1 MSKPIITV
9 IVPVFN
15 EEEYIDRCMKS
26 LEAQTYRR
34 LQIILVDGGS
44 TDGSAEKCDKWAS
57 KWNMG
62 PDSNMGIVEVIH
74 TSNKGVSASRN
85 TGLKHATGD
94 LITFL
99 DGDDSLK
106 SDALAVLYDLLTSSG
121 ADIAGCDFESIYPDE
136 GPGGSDINPS
146 DLEPEVMD
154 TEGFIRDHVLHSDTH
169 VWGRLYK
176 RSTVQ
181 DIKFRQDLTIGE
193 DMVYVIESAMK
204 SSKIAHTAYPGYNYF
219 RNPKGAMMRPF
230 SASSMD
236 QVKCWEEARLLIAHV
251 SGDLS
256 DGDDLRANMLISV
269 MLTASKIALL
279 DRLRRR
285 EKTIRDHIKTL
296 QNLIREYK
304 RRGAMKKLDH
314 GYRFKVRLFKMM
326 PNLYMTLYH
335 MHKS

>member
-44 TDGSAEKCDKWAS
+44 TDSSGALCDKWAA

-85 TGLKHATGD
+85 TGLSHATGD

-106 SDALAVLYDLLTSSG
+106 PDALEVLYDLLTSTG
-121 ADIAGCDFESIYPDE
+121 ADIAGCDFESVYPGDE
-136 GPGGSDINPS
+136 AQASGIKASDC
-146 DLEPEVMD
+146 ETETTD
-154 TEGFIRDHVLHSDTH
+154 TEGFIRGHILHSDTH
-169 VWGRLYK
+169 VWGRLYR
-176 RSTVQ
+176 RSAVQ
-181 DIKFRQDLTIGE
+181 GIKFRQNLTIGE
-193 DMVYVIESAMK
+193 DMIYVIESAVK
-204 SSKIAHTAYPGYNYF
+204 SVKIAHTAYPGYNYY

-230 SASSMD
+230 CDASMD

-251 SGDLS
+251 SGELS
-256 DGDDLRANMLISV
+256 DGDDLRANMLISI

-285 EKTIRDHIKTL
+285 EKTIKAHIKTL
-296 QNLIREYK
+296 QNMIREYK
-304 RRGAMKKLDH
+304 RHGAMKKLDH
-314 GYRFKVRLFKMM
+314 GYRFKVRLFRMM
-326 PNLYMTLYH
+326 PNLYMALYH